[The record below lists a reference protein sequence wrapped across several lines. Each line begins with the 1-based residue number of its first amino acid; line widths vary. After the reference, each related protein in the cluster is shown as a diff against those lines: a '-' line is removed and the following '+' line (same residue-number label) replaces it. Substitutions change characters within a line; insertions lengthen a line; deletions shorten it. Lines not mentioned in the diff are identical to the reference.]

1 MVHGRF
7 FDNFLRISSCDR
19 HFFYYYCGG
28 NMYLH
33 GTMEDVCKY
42 EINLEGDSAFAE
54 SLFGFIPGLKPK
66 HVQ

>member
-1 MVHGRF
+1 MIDIF
-7 FDNFLRISSCDR
+7 Y
-19 HFFYYYCGG
+19 YYYCGG
-28 NMYLH
+28 NMYLR

-42 EINLEGDSAFAE
+42 EINSVGDSAFAE